1 MYNAR
6 GTLSKRSDTFFWSL
20 GCVEMLCFLSH
31 LCAAPKSGFMLI
43 IETWDGLRRSV
54 TLRTECVQ
62 DKSSYW
68 TSWRILELGRP
79 IGPCSSNTEQAKVQ
93 FFIISHMLATLLHW
107 INALRLLKSKEYQAT
122 STHCNYCARL
132 SLHWALSNIWI
143 LHWALNPS
151 LSTLSIIWI
160 LNPTFQQ
167 SAALRQ

>member
-1 MYNAR
+1 MHFVQEVWYIFLKFRFCWIAV
-6 GTLSKRSDTFFWSL
+6 LS
-20 GCVEMLCFLSH
+20 EPPLCRPQIWVYVNH
-31 LCAAPKSGFMLI
+31 RN
-43 IETWDGLRRSV
+43 LRRPQAERNTQNWV
-54 TLRTECVQ
+54 CARRVLILDC
-62 DKSSYW
+62 
-68 TSWRILELGRP
+68 WRILELGRP
-79 IGPCSSNTEQAKVQ
+79 IGLCSSNTEQAKVQ

-132 SLHWALSNIWI
+132 SLHWALSTVIWI

-160 LNPTFQQ
+160 LNPTFQR